1 MVSADLVGWLMAFQ
15 PNPYPSLLRQELRAR
30 NSAYASGR
38 KLPHALSYGE
48 AAVVVYEPFSD
59 GSRHGNFLDTSY
71 RAILARPE
79 WKRRLDKVH
88 THAARSL
95 PKADRIW
102 RELDS
107 SMSSDALL
115 MNVFCHPKTLKNR
128 ALQSLLGI
136 DGAPTPEFGFKARI
150 ALLNGHAD
158 RTEVD
163 MKLGTL
169 LVESKLTEADFQK
182 AKDAMVECYRD
193 LPDAFEQHTLP
204 RVTGCYAS
212 YQLIRNVLA
221 AHALDLNFCVIL
233 DARRPDLKEAWYTIM
248 SCVKNSALRT
258 RCQVLTWQ
266 ELGEALPGELQDFLD
281 IKYGIVASGQHLSA
295 VGEHDH

>member
-1 MVSADLVGWLMAFQ
+1 MANY
-15 PNPYPSLLRQELRAR
+15 PNPYSSLLRQELQAR
-30 NSAYASGR
+30 NTAYASGR

-48 AAVVVYEPFSD
+48 PPVVVYEPFSE
-59 GSRHGNFLDTSY
+59 GRRHGNFLDASY

-95 PKADRIW
+95 PRAERVW

-115 MNVFCHPKTLKNR
+115 MNVFCHPKTLKDH

-136 DGAPTPEFGFKARI
+136 EGAPTPEFGFRARVS
-150 ALLNGHAD
+150 LLNGQAD

-182 AKDAMVECYRD
+182 AKDAIVERYRD
-193 LPDAFEQHTLP
+193 LPDAFEHAAESHGLLHLLP
-204 RVTGCYAS
+204 TDPQRAGRACPRSQFLRNSGRPPSRSQGGLVHHPVVCEERSAS
-212 YQLIRNVLA
+212 NQVQGADLA
-221 AHALDLNFCVIL
+221 
-233 DARRPDLKEAWYTIM
+233 
-248 SCVKNSALRT
+248 RT
-258 RCQVLTWQ
+258 Q
-266 ELGEALPGELQDFLD
+266 
-281 IKYGIVASGQHLSA
+281 
-295 VGEHDH
+295 

>member
-1 MVSADLVGWLMAFQ
+1 MANY
-15 PNPYPSLLRQELRAR
+15 PNPYSSLLRQELQAR
-30 NSAYASGR
+30 NTAYASGR

-48 AAVVVYEPFSD
+48 PPVVVYEPFSE
-59 GSRHGNFLDTSY
+59 GRRHGNFLDASY

-95 PKADRIW
+95 PRAERVW

-115 MNVFCHPKTLKNR
+115 MNVFCHPKTLKDH
-128 ALQSLLGI
+128 ALLSLRGI
-136 DGAPTPEFGFKARI
+136 EGAPTPEFGFRARVS
-150 ALLNGHAD
+150 LLNGQAD

-169 LVESKLTEADFQK
+169 LVESKLTEADFRTRLSNVI
-182 AKDAMVECYRD
+182 AICPT
-193 LPDAFEQHTLP
+193 LLSTLP
-204 RVTGCYAS
+204 KVTGCYTS
-212 YQLIRNVLA
+212 YPLIRNVLA

-233 DARRPDLKEAWYTIM
+233 DARRPDLK
-248 SCVKNSALRT
+248 V
-258 RCQVLTWQ
+258 
-266 ELGEALPGELQDFLD
+266 
-281 IKYGIVASGQHLSA
+281 
-295 VGEHDH
+295 

>member
-1 MVSADLVGWLMAFQ
+1 MVPADLVGWLMAYQ

-30 NSAYASGR
+30 NSAYASCR

-48 AAVVVYEPFSD
+48 GAVVVYEPFSD
-59 GSRHGNFLDTSY
+59 GLRHGNFLDASY

-182 AKDAMVECYRD
+182 AKDAIVERYRD

-204 RVTGCYAS
+204 KVTGCYAS

-258 RCQVLTWQ
+258 RCKVLTWQ

-295 VGEHDH
+295 VGKHDH

>member
-1 MVSADLVGWLMAFQ
+1 MANY
-15 PNPYPSLLRQELRAR
+15 PNPYSSLLRQELQAR
-30 NSAYASGR
+30 NTAYASGR

-48 AAVVVYEPFSD
+48 PPVVVYEPFSE
-59 GSRHGNFLDTSY
+59 GRRHGNSLDASY

-95 PKADRIW
+95 PRAERVW

-115 MNVFCHPKTLKNR
+115 MNVFCHPKTLKDR

-136 DGAPTPEFGFKARI
+136 EGAPTPEFGFRARVS
-150 ALLNGHAD
+150 LLNGQAD
-158 RTEVD
+158 RTVGD

-182 AKDAMVECYRD
+182 AKDAIVERYRD

-204 RVTGCYAS
+204 KVTGCYTS

-233 DARRPDLKEAWYTIM
+233 DARRPDLKEAWYTIL
-248 SCVKNSALRT
+248 SCVKNAALRT
-258 RCQVLTWQ
+258 RCKVLTWQ
-266 ELGEALPGELQDFLD
+266 ELSEALPTELQEFLD
-281 IKYGIVASGQHLSA
+281 IKYGMVASGQHPSA